1 MQCVVV
7 DSSGYLLL
15 ADPQPV
21 EVMGCGL
28 VVVTPEEV
36 AASPFNLSSEAAGQ
50 ISGAVLAVWCL
61 GWIFRQLARVGN
73 QPEEKES

>member
-28 VVVTPEEV
+28 VVVTPDEV
-36 AASPFNLSSEAAGQ
+36 SASPFILSSEEAGQ
-50 ISGAVLAVWCL
+50 ISGAILAVWCL
-61 GWIFRQLARVGN
+61 GYIVRQLARVGN
-73 QPEEKES
+73 LPDEKES